1 MRMFPTLF
9 AAAATAMTSPVF
21 GQEGVEPVPL
31 PDVSDGLWPAMMK
44 LAVAVIVIVA
54 LIYVSM
60 IVMRKFTLGK
70 SGILGGKGSL
80 EVLER
85 SYFAPKKFVCLMRVG
100 EKVLLL
106 GVSESNVNLVADVS
120 DQNFSAPVKNGARE
134 KGSPFRTYLQQAR
147 SHLSTL
153 TSKL

>member
-1 MRMFPTLF
+1 MRIFPTVF
-9 AAAATAMTSPVF
+9 AAAAIAMTSSVF

-44 LAVAVIVIVA
+44 LAIAVIVIVA

-120 DQNFSAPVKNGARE
+120 DQNFSPPDKKGTRE

>member
-1 MRMFPTLF
+1 MKAF
-9 AAAATAMTSPVF
+9 AWIAIAMSSTVF
-21 GQEGVEPVPL
+21 GQDGSEPVPL
-31 PDVSDGLWPAMMK
+31 PDVADGLWPAMMK
-44 LAVAVIVIVA
+44 LAIAVVVIVA
-54 LIYVSM
+54 LIYVTM
-60 IVMRKFTLGK
+60 VVLRKFTLGK

-80 EVLER
+80 EILER

-106 GVSESNVNLVADVS
+106 GVSENNVNLVSDVS
-120 DQNFSAPVKNGARE
+120 DQKFSAPVKKGATE
-134 KGSPFRTYLQQAR
+134 KGTSFRTYLQQAR

>member
-1 MRMFPTLF
+1 MRMLLTLPSI
-9 AAAATAMTSPVF
+9 AVLTLCSVAF
-21 GQEGVEPVPL
+21 GQEGAQPEPL
-31 PDVSDGLWPAMMK
+31 PNMSEGLWPALMK
-44 LAVAVIVIVA
+44 LAVAVLVIVV

-60 IVMRKFTLGK
+60 VVLRKFTLGK

-106 GVSESNVNLVADVS
+106 GVSENNVNLVADVS
-120 DQNFSAPVKNGARE
+120 DQAFSAPAKKGARE
-134 KGSPFRTYLQQAR
+134 KGSSFKSYLQQAR

-153 TSKL
+153 TAKL